1 MNYKTLSK
9 REESI
14 AENCRCSTYR
24 LSKMALKGLYYNLS
38 VSVYPACPVAPGD
51 GTGVAP
57 EDGTGV
63 SLWLNYCPSSIAV
76 DCYHR
81 SKKVPI

>member
-24 LSKMALKGLYYNLS
+24 LSKMALNELYYNLS
-38 VSVYPACPVAPGD
+38 VFV
-51 GTGVAP
+51 T
-57 EDGTGV
+57 
-63 SLWLNYCPSSIAV
+63 LWLDYYENDSGEFME
-76 DCYHR
+76 
-81 SKKVPI
+81 